1 MTYQKPFNKILSFG
15 EEFLW
20 EFILQLYYF
29 LEYQVLISTA
39 IKEKRKSV
47 TSEHWC
53 VWFRFFAL
61 EKNKL
66 RKIEFCK
73 HSSSYPALNGGKPA
87 TS

>member
-1 MTYQKPFNKILSFG
+1 MTYQKAFNKILSFG

-53 VWFRFFAL
+53 VWFGFFAL
-61 EKNKL
+61 EKN
-66 RKIEFCK
+66 
-73 HSSSYPALNGGKPA
+73 N
-87 TS
+87 